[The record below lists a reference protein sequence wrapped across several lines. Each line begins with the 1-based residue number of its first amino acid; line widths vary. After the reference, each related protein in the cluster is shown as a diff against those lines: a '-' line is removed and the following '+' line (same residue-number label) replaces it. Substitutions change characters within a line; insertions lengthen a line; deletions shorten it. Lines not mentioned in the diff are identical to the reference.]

1 MIQIFTEGVDPS
13 FIKAAISD
21 DTVIILWLVGFN
33 VFQGILIILILVL
46 CTNQRAKYK
55 RRLKAATIGN
65 SVISDTLLRNR
76 AQPVMQGTIH
86 ILRNETSIHVF
97 QKIILVRYEHDFFSF
112 LQFSHFYDKVYT
124 YVAAF

>member
-1 MIQIFTEGVDPS
+1 MIQSFAEGVDPS

-76 AQPVMQGTIH
+76 AQPVMQVNDKPGGPGSGKVMPSNNVPNTNKH
-86 ILRNETSIHVF
+86 ATQGNVT
-97 QKIILVRYEHDFFSF
+97 F
-112 LQFSHFYDKVYT
+112 LKRD
-124 YVAAF
+124 